1 MAMVA
6 VSQIPGVAEPLRG
19 YLWELTFVRTP
30 AGVSIPEGLK
40 LRAVSARI
48 PGLKFERID
57 LHYLWMTWAVHGK
70 ESADKEIEFVF
81 WEGVD
86 MAVRNAFMTWL
97 KLVGDWSSGKQ
108 SYRTEVTGDI
118 QLKLLDGK
126 GNVVRTIVLRNAI
139 LLSVEETE
147 VRYESNEVVDMTV
160 RFWYD
165 WYDET

>member
-1 MAMVA
+1 MATVA
-6 VSQIPGVAEPLRG
+6 ISQIPGVAEPLRG

-48 PGLKFERID
+48 PGRTFERIE
-57 LHYLWMTWAVHGK
+57 LHYLWMTWAVHGR
-70 ESADKEIEFVF
+70 EGADKEIEFEF

-86 MAVRNAFMTWL
+86 MAVRNAFMNWL
-97 KLVGDWSSGKQ
+97 KLVGDWSTGSQ

-126 GNVVRTIVLRNAI
+126 GNPVRTIVLRNAI
-139 LLSVEETE
+139 LIAADARE
-147 VRYESNEVVDMTV
+147 VRYESNEVVSFTA

-165 WYDET
+165 YYEES